1 MPGGFCLQ
9 VSDLSYSY
17 AKRTVLSGL
26 SWSVA
31 WGERWLLDGENGA
44 GKTTLL
50 ELLSGALAP
59 AAGQILWSGQA
70 RLGYLAQNPP
80 QRQSSLAEL
89 VGDQEELA
97 RTWADGFRLSAAE
110 FKAPLVTLSPGQ
122 NRKAELVALFLAQ
135 PNVLILDEPTS
146 HLDYPAIETLE
157 SLLAQFNGSLI
168 LVSHDRYLRT
178 VANLSLK
185 LV

>member
-1 MPGGFCLQ
+1 
-9 VSDLSYSY
+9 
-17 AKRTVLSGL
+17 
-26 SWSVA
+26 
-31 WGERWLLDGENGA
+31 
-44 GKTTLL
+44 
-50 ELLSGALAP
+50 
-59 AAGQILWSGQA
+59 
-70 RLGYLAQNPP
+70 LAQNPG
-80 QRQSSLAEL
+80 RDHNALSEL
-89 VGDQEELA
+89 VGNQEELA

-110 FKAPLVTLSPGQ
+110 FKAPLANLSPGQ

-168 LVSHDRYLRT
+168 LVSHDRYLRK